1 MKQKAFFILISL
13 VFLVASLPAQTVEE
27 TRAYADS
34 LYLAGHF
41 DEALPVYQRTAFF
54 NRPGVDPEVLS
65 RIADCFISGGD
76 LEKALEFYDHSYFA
90 QTNDSIKKDVL
101 FRKSACYLRSH
112 NYNFALMELLS
123 LEDSLS
129 PGFEKKRNF
138 YLGMTWFG
146 LEDFGKAGNYF
157 EKAAYDSTGQQKIRE
172 IFADRRHFYLPNPK
186 LASWL
191 SIIIPGAGQI
201 YSGEIWSGINSL
213 MLTGFFVGLGFYVVN
228 VSSPVDALFTALPW
242 FQRYYQGGF
251 QRAADFAKNKRAKNR
266 SRIFDEVL
274 NVIANDK

>member
-1 MKQKAFFILISL
+1 MKQKVFYILVSLISL
-13 VFLVASLPAQTVEE
+13 TAYAPAQTVGE
-27 TRAYADS
+27 TRAFADS
-34 LYLAGHF
+34 LFSAGRL
-41 DEALPVYQRTAFF
+41 DEALPVYQRTAYF
-54 NRPGVDPEVLS
+54 NRPVVDAEVLS

-90 QTNDSIKKDVL
+90 QTNDSIKKEVL

-123 LEDSLS
+123 LEDRLS

-146 LEDFGKAGNYF
+146 LEDFVKAGSYF
-157 EKAAYDSTGQQKIRE
+157 EKAAEDSTSQQKIKA
-172 IFADRRHFYLPNPK
+172 IFADTRHFYRPHPK

-191 SIIIPGAGQI
+191 SIILPGTGQI
-201 YSGEIWSGINSL
+201 YSGEVWSGINSL
-213 MLTGFFVGLGFYVVN
+213 MLTGFFVGLGFYI
-228 VSSPVDALFTALPW
+228 VSVTSPVDALFTALPW

-251 QRAADFAKNKRAKNR
+251 QRAADFAKNKRSENR
-266 SRIFDEVL
+266 SRIFNEVL
-274 NVIANDK
+274 SVIANNK

>member
-1 MKQKAFFILISL
+1 MKQKVFFLLVSLISL
-13 VFLVASLPAQTVEE
+13 AAYSPAQTVGE
-27 TRAYADS
+27 TRAFADS
-34 LYLAGHF
+34 LYTAGHLN
-41 DEALPVYQRTAFF
+41 EALPAYQRTAFF
-54 NRPGVDPEVLS
+54 IRPTVDAEVLN
-65 RIADCFISGGD
+65 RIADCFYSGGD

-90 QTNDSIKKDVL
+90 QTNDSIKKEVL

-129 PGFEKKRNF
+129 PGLEKKRNF

-146 LEDFGKAGNYF
+146 LEDFSKAGSYF
-157 EKAAYDSTGQQKIRE
+157 EKAAEDSMSQQKIKA
-172 IFADRRHFYLPNPK
+172 IFADIRHFYLPNPK

-191 SIIIPGAGQI
+191 SIILPGAGQI

-213 MLTGFFVGLGFYVVN
+213 LLTGFFVGLGFYIVS

-251 QRAADFAKNKRAKNR
+251 QHAADFAKNKRTENR
-266 SRIFDEVL
+266 SKIFNEVL
-274 NVIANDK
+274 AVIASTK